1 MDKCTEKE
9 NVLRLQFL
17 FTFKMRNANKKSTET
32 INYPLHRMLNIRL
45 HNFIASIPVFV
56 SYFKNLTHQT
66 TFVLYD
72 QKMKEGSKL
81 DSEVA
86 FRNFE
91 IEHHIRYVCSTIFMR
106 LLNKDRS
113 ARRYSKLNLMCCS
126 CGSN

>member
-1 MDKCTEKE
+1 
-9 NVLRLQFL
+9 
-17 FTFKMRNANKKSTET
+17 MRNANKKSTET

-91 IEHHIRYVCSTIFMR
+91 IEHQYVMFAAPSSCDCWI
-106 LLNKDRS
+106 NIE
-113 ARRYSKLNLMCCS
+113 ARADIQNWI
-126 CGSN
+126 